1 MSSKIILDTKN
12 ANTNQS
18 TTSLATRFIGNRDAY
33 RQGTLCFDQGQ
44 VEYLLISTNNS
55 KIAWSLNPVRN
66 YSITATGNM
75 DGNYYEYKIQTYDA
89 IKSPVATS
97 TKFLKPNLFY
107 SLVNNLTDAN
117 FYLEEP
123 LFHWTRNDTSKQ
135 RFEWDGQNW
144 KLLKGGSPVS
154 LGILTP
160 DTSEYTLPKGIID
173 EDNVFVSL
181 IYVGQDLIQTET
193 KKFSVKP
200 DPFTFDGTFDAVIFV
215 DQNKVQ
221 FKDSFIQAN
230 AGKEIWF
237 FNESLDMSDGIV
249 HPVYDAYYLSPKPQ
263 GFETPLLRLGN
274 REYLSVQYYDDENLF
289 PLSLEK
295 GIAYISKQTSKV
307 SLLNPNNYTLYY
319 DGLVLSSKP
328 ISFVEP
334 VLIENGKVNPKTNFT
349 AGFDVIADGTGILP
363 TGDDPTSSR
372 PDGSG
377 LKIAVLNK
385 YNYVANNVGDM
396 IDVNIYPTYEDV
408 PNELKWSKAYL
419 TLVKNAIDF
428 TINIEFKSTF
438 LSFQQG
444 RYLYFVQ
451 SAIPLKSYTKYNEGS
466 DFRIYSAKQDKYTIT
481 GGVLRLVI
489 NGITRNLNFSGLAG
503 SKQAWEIQDH
513 FDNLLG
519 SSNNPIKSENR
530 YLVLKASSSIQILN
544 TSDLEILQALGFVA
558 HQILTDWYLT
568 TGLYLDLQ
576 KRNNDNADY
585 DFTSNIL
592 YNDIQVSKEIIQST
606 YAFLDFIPRED
617 YDGYDANTFFKVGK
631 NTLTA
636 DVEIQHLFNE
646 SKFAWIRN
654 ITRTRRI
661 DTPTTILDL
670 EPGVVDQSTSITL
683 TKDKY
688 TANLI
693 ENETFDTN
701 ISGFA
706 RYFTRYSKQ
715 IEQGY
720 NAIINDN
727 LYVLDN
733 TYDINPNDWIQ
744 TNSNFFKVNEV
755 DGVTLTLSSMP
766 SDTTWKAYKGYS
778 EPDPTLLTSECFISL
793 NNVRSFLK
801 VKKVHATTTNTLK
814 QIITAKCSTL
824 DNLIAR
830 YNDNTE
836 QPITVLKD
844 IALGLSTDQCFV
856 DITDPRVL
864 ALEFKIRVGSDA
876 TLYTPVFDTP
886 SSDVSIDSIT
896 GEITLSNILS
906 SITGDVVFIPLAYQ
920 NIEVLISSETTSE
933 FYGLNKPAYII
944 EEISTDDY
952 VVETTGGNISF
963 LSPLDAGVGIEVE
976 YYTDENTQIVEP
988 ILFTIQNETTTKI
1001 TSSKYSFNP
1010 NAYTIEQTVSPQVY
1024 VGAEIVG
1031 IFDNTK
1037 IPTFDYTTNILTL
1050 PSENTEDYT
1059 VKISYSVKQAIGG
1072 EYTIKVVNPIW
1083 LPLMQITKGSTGFD
1097 IYGDYTNIIKAN
1109 SVIKSTT
1116 EFFVVDTATYANG
1129 KTNVT
1134 FDTPAKFDSGAR
1146 SPSDDPKIFVLSNEN
1161 IFIALSSLTGNNNH
1175 VINAKPLSSNLTISE
1190 DITAYIQVNTLMF
1203 LDTDC
1208 YQVKSIRLSDDLT
1221 KTIITFTSVLS
1232 INVSSEPVI
1241 TVSARPVYNQN
1252 DTKIYAKSFLSDQ
1265 DYKLIKYDMEYGIG
1279 SELVVNY
1286 DYSINDATGE
1296 IQLNLNHSVQ
1306 PNVAYYFF
1314 HTRPQSL
1321 SPFLSNGR
1329 LIYPTYKANFNQY
1342 IESPYTGK
1350 KLFAKCVVNAQDQF
1364 YLRVV
1369 EQSEYET
1376 EINFNSPQTNGR
1388 SKSFGDTPKGVG
1400 LGIYDDLAKDVIARK
1415 NLSDYNQV
1423 ITNLE
1428 TLDLDRSVG
1437 DQDGAFKFEIIQA
1450 TSDYFGT
1457 GLEDPLTRQLNP
1469 RYVALEILNTENPST
1484 YLLPTDPIK
1493 IGASFSSL
1501 TGGLTGGSTPSA
1513 SQIDTIINK
1522 QKSMIYNDIDDIV
1535 LTDTKS
1541 VSTYYF
1547 LGINSTLYFIWKAM
1561 CKDSVFSR
1569 LYPEK
1574 MQSAYFLG
1582 DGDFNFLD
1590 TYGKRIGSI
1599 SNPLLNPITNISS
1612 VTLRKRAGAYF
1623 VYDYSKTGYASIST
1637 NPTFIL
1643 SSVPL
1648 SEFPIDPD
1656 TGLPNTNELIPNGST
1671 YSVQSGNPDLVIP
1684 PLSIGNLLALSND
1697 NNTFTS
1703 IKDRNNPVVVD
1714 FTFDYRNATVSDIK
1728 QGCYV
1733 VLNTTNPIIDN
1744 IPLSATFG
1752 QTIIQNLSG
1761 GDIDNQ
1767 TPTLFEYRI
1776 GFDVKVNYKTGSII
1790 DNSYP
1795 SLNDPNLPIKEFVN
1809 QNPPSPNECLE
1820 GDVFFNYTDTK
1831 PFEDLPALNGLNKND
1846 SGLMTI
1852 PYNNLNGKERE
1863 LLNRLTRDIKDI
1875 LYKTYSSN
1883 PVYPDEIRFDLNID
1897 TTTGTLIDNINPTDK
1912 NDLTIIKEQG
1922 YFQSSS
1928 ESELIIPRMNIYSNN
1943 NNVEYKISNFITGNE
1958 FIVYSPVQISAFPFI
1973 VYQYRLKFVPSAS
1986 NYDFTSLFNTQQTPI
2001 IFKFIQ
2007 SQSFTDTCIQFTYN
2021 AGTSQWSV
2029 ITSISS
2035 PTSYNISNLDLSTIN
2050 EIKFQTVGILSSIY
2064 GLTPD
2069 IPLNTMI
2076 PFTCSLNN
2084 HSNNAFHNDNNLSIN
2099 EDRCSISHQYLNFSY
2114 FAPHNSTIDSVNVQT
2129 ELIIGI
2135 TDISYYDLNTS
2146 STSIQSIASNSS
2158 FSANATQPYTFYSQP
2173 STHTLKIPSF
2183 FGKGN
2188 TTLPYSNIKGNLFTS
2203 AKVDTSSNLPTN
2215 YTAYFHH
2222 SSNPAYYLTLFN
2234 ISSTIT
2240 NVLPNDLVFFKGI
2253 SLIGI
2258 VQETALTPTISI
2270 NLNPSFPKFSSANNT
2285 QIQMTDDFDTS
2296 TFTNTTIFIQI
2307 DSDQTIYKC
2316 TGTSYNPTTKIIS
2329 IGTIVQYDYATNTT
2343 TPILT
2348 PINLTSGYVTGQTI
2362 VDFDN
2367 FSSTFPFNANATV
2380 NNHTKFFNTN
2390 TTSNNKITFSSPT
2403 LFLRAYITTATLTY
2417 SITTPAIKLNS
2428 TAPSLLN
2435 ANLANPNTTYS
2446 TYLNDINT
2454 YLFPNPLPNNNP
2466 LPNDLTL
2473 PVTFSIRRTRRFDKK
2488 FSSFQADYIKNFYL
2502 RIQTKATSITTLNP
2516 YLKTFNYPTN
2526 ITALSIG
2533 DILYQSSTPFARI
2546 TNINYPSNFTCLI
2559 FDQSVVPTSNTL
2571 YYAYKQSSR
2580 PIEQSLIQL
2589 INNDLITQNLILSS
2603 NTTVS
2608 ITNTNQFPFPL
2619 SEDISILKTG
2629 QYLFIYPNPQAEARS
2644 NSYHPTLDD
2653 NRGLYH
2659 IVEIDTNTRILTL
2672 DPVIGTDYLSYDNP
2686 YPTDYPFSLIP
2697 TVDIPIAQWSIVE
2710 LSSQSNDLPLPC
2722 IAYLLYER
2730 LLSYVY
2736 NLSSLYA
2743 SQPYLSTWQDF
2754 FYAGYATSSDL
2765 DILGLDDTTT
2775 ITNPQ
2780 FIDIIG
2786 NVDIYPYT
2794 PTNQRL
2800 SILDRRY
2807 YIEDPFLILDGYL
2820 NSLPSALK
2828 SFLEDTIDSFDLRS
2842 SRYYWLNIRANK
2854 VNGTLK

>member
-44 VEYLLISTNNS
+44 VEYLLISMNNS

-66 YSITATGNM
+66 FTLNPTGNM

-89 IKSPVATS
+89 IKSPVPTS

-107 SLVNNLTDAN
+107 SLVNNLTDAD

-123 LFHWTRNDTSKQ
+123 LFHWTRNDSSKQ
-135 RFEWDGQNW
+135 RFDWDGQNW

-154 LGILTP
+154 LGILT
-160 DTSEYTLPKGIID
+160 TSEYSLPKGLID
-173 EDNVFVSL
+173 EDNVFVNL
-181 IYVGQDLIQTET
+181 IYIGQDLIPATT

-200 DPFTFDGTFDAVIFV
+200 DPFTFDGTFDVAIFV

-221 FKDSFIQAN
+221 FKDAFIQAN

-237 FNESLDMSDGIV
+237 FNESLDTSDGIV
-249 HPVYDAYYLSPKPQ
+249 HPIYDSYYLSPKPQ

-274 REYLSVQYYDDENLF
+274 REYLSVQYYDDESLF

-307 SLLNPNNYTLYY
+307 SLLNPDNYTLYY

-328 ISFVEP
+328 VSFVEP
-334 VLIENGKVNPKTNFT
+334 VLIENGKINPKTNFT

-363 TGDDPTSSR
+363 TGDNPTSSR

-385 YNYVANNVGDM
+385 YNYVINDVGDM
-396 IDVNIYPTYEDV
+396 IDVNIYPTYEDL
-408 PNELKWSKAYL
+408 PNDLKWSKAYL
-419 TLVKNAIDF
+419 TLVKNPSDF

-438 LSFQQG
+438 LSFQQDKG
-444 RYLYFVQ
+444 RSLYFTQ
-451 SAIPLKSYTKYNEGS
+451 SAIPLKSYTKYNDT

-489 NGITRNLNFSGLAG
+489 NGITRNLDFNSLTGN
-503 SKQAWEIQDH
+503 KQAWEIQDH
-513 FDNLLG
+513 FDTLLG

-530 YLVLKASSSIQILN
+530 YLVIKASSSVQILD
-544 TSDLEILQALGFVA
+544 TSDLEILQALGFVT
-558 HQILTDWYLT
+558 HQNITDWYLT
-568 TGLYLDLQ
+568 TGLYFDLQ
-576 KRNNDNADY
+576 KRNDNNADY
-585 DFTSNIL
+585 DFTSTIL
-592 YNDIQVSKEIIQST
+592 YNDIQVTKEIIQST

-617 YDGYDANTFFKVGK
+617 FDGYSENTFFKVGK

-654 ITRTRRI
+654 ITRTRKI
-661 DTPTTILDL
+661 DTPTAILDL

-683 TKDKY
+683 TKDKF
-688 TANLI
+688 TANLV

-701 ISGFA
+701 IAGFA

-715 IEQGY
+715 IEQGF
-720 NAIINDN
+720 NAVINDEE
-727 LYVLDN
+727 YTLDA

-744 TNSNFFKVNEV
+744 TSTHFFKVLDVNANV
-755 DGVTLTLSSMP
+755 LSLSSIP
-766 SDTTWKAYKGYS
+766 SDTSWKAFKGYS
-778 EPDPTLLTSECFISL
+778 EPDPSLLTSECFISL

-801 VKKVHATTTNTLK
+801 VKKVHATGSNTLK
-814 QIITAKCSTL
+814 QTITAKCSIEE
-824 DNLIAR
+824 NLIAR
-830 YNDNTE
+830 FNDNTE
-836 QPITVLKD
+836 QAVTILKD
-844 IALGLSTDQCFV
+844 VALGLSTDQCFV

-864 ALEFKIRVGSDA
+864 DLQFKIRVGSDA

-886 SSDVSIDSIT
+886 SADVSINSST
-896 GEITLSNILS
+896 GEITLSTALTS
-906 SITGDVVFIPLAYQ
+906 LTGDVVFIPLAYQ

-933 FYGLNKPAYII
+933 FYGVNKPAYII
-944 EEISTDDY
+944 EEVSHDDY

-963 LSPLDAGVGIEVE
+963 LSPLDAGVSIEVE

-1001 TSSKYSFNP
+1001 TSTKYSFNP
-1010 NAYTIEQTVSPQVY
+1010 NDYTIEQTVTPQVY

-1031 IFDNTK
+1031 IFDDTQ

-1050 PSENTEDYT
+1050 PNANTEDYT
-1059 VKISYSVKQAIGG
+1059 VKISYSIKQAIGG

-1083 LPLMQITKGSTGFD
+1083 LPLMQIPKGSTGFD
-1097 IYGDYTNIIKAN
+1097 IYGDYTSIVKAN

-1129 KTNVT
+1129 KTTIT
-1134 FDTPAKFDSGAR
+1134 FDGNPAKFDSGAR

-1161 IFIALSSLTGNNNH
+1161 IFIALSTLTGNNNH
-1175 VINAKPLSSNLTISE
+1175 VINAKPLSSSITISE
-1190 DITAYIQVNTLMF
+1190 DVTAFIQVNTLMF

-1208 YQVKSIRLSDDLT
+1208 YQVKSIQLSDDQT
-1221 KTIITFTSVLS
+1221 RTIITFTSVLS
-1232 INVSSEPVI
+1232 IDVSSEPII

-1252 DTKIYAKSFLSDQ
+1252 DTKIYGKPFLADQ
-1265 DYKLIKYDMEYGIG
+1265 DYKLIKYDTEFGIG
-1279 SELVVNY
+1279 SELVPNF
-1286 DYSINDATGE
+1286 DYSINDTTGE

-1306 PNVAYYFF
+1306 PNISYYFF

-1329 LIYPTYKANFNQY
+1329 LIYPTFKANFNQY
-1342 IESPYTGK
+1342 IESPYIGK
-1350 KLFAKCVVNAQDQF
+1350 KLFAKCVINAQDQF

-1369 EQSEYET
+1369 EQDDYESEV
-1376 EINFNSPQTNGR
+1376 NFTTSSTNGR

-1428 TLDLDRSVG
+1428 NLDLDRSVG

-1457 GLEDPLTRQLNP
+1457 GLEDPLTRELNP
-1469 RYVALEILNTENPST
+1469 RYVALEILNVENPST

-1493 IGASFSSL
+1493 ISASYNPV
-1501 TGGLTGGSTPSA
+1501 TGGLTVGSNPTA

-1522 QKSMIYNDIDDIV
+1522 QKSLIYNDIDDLV

-1541 VSTYYF
+1541 VSTFYF
-1547 LGINSTLYFIWKAM
+1547 LGINSTLYFIWKSM
-1561 CKDSVFSR
+1561 SKDSVFSR

-1574 MQSAYFLG
+1574 MQSAYFLA

-1590 TYGKRIGSI
+1590 TYGKRIGSV

-1612 VTLRKRAGAYF
+1612 LTMRKRAGAYF
-1623 VYDYSKTGYASIST
+1623 VYDYSSTGYAGIST
-1637 NPTFIL
+1637 NPTLIL

-1648 SEFPIDPD
+1648 SEFPIDQD
-1656 TGLPNTNELIPNGST
+1656 TGLPNTNELIHSSNPTGST
-1671 YSVQSGNPDLVIP
+1671 YSVASGNPTLVIP
-1684 PLSIGNLLALSND
+1684 PLSIGNLIAISND

-1703 IKDRNNPVVVD
+1703 IKDRNSPVISL
-1714 FTFDYRNATVSDIK
+1714 TSFDYRNAQIQDII

-1733 VLNTTNPIIDN
+1733 VLNTTAPIVDN
-1744 IPLSATFG
+1744 ISLNATFG
-1752 QTIIQNLSG
+1752 QTILQNLSG

-1767 TPTLFEYRI
+1767 TPSLFEYRI
-1776 GFDVKVNYKTGSII
+1776 GFDVKVNYKSGSII

-1795 SLNDPNLPIKEFVN
+1795 SLNDPNLPIKEFVE

-1820 GDVFFNYTDTK
+1820 GDVFFNYTATE
-1831 PFEDLPALNGLNKND
+1831 PFEQLPALNGLNQND
-1846 SGLMTI
+1846 SGLLSI
-1852 PYNNLNGKERE
+1852 PYANLNGKERE
-1863 LLNRLTRDIKDI
+1863 LLNRLTRDIKAI
-1875 LYKTYSSN
+1875 LYKQYAGN
-1883 PVYPDEIRFDLNID
+1883 LVYPDELRFDLNID
-1897 TTTGTLIDNINPTDK
+1897 TSTGTIINPNIDPTDK
-1912 NDLTIIKEQG
+1912 NDLVIIKG
-1922 YFQSSS
+1922 HGFYQSSS
-1928 ESELIIPRMNIYSNN
+1928 DSELIIPRMNISSNN
-1943 NNVEYKISNFITGNE
+1943 NIVEYKLSNFITGNE
-1958 FIVYSPVQISAFPFI
+1958 FIVYPPSLISVFPTT
-1973 VYQYRLKFVPSAS
+1973 VYQYRLKFIPPNT

-2001 IFKFIQ
+2001 LFKFIQ
-2007 SQSFTDTCIQFTYN
+2007 AGAYTDTCVQFTFN
-2021 AGTSQWSV
+2021 GSQWSV
-2029 ITSISS
+2029 TTSILS

-2050 EIKFQTVGILSSIY
+2050 EIKFQTVGVLSSIY

-2069 IPLNTMI
+2069 IPFNTMI
-2076 PFTCSLNN
+2076 PFTCSLND
-2084 HSNNAFHNDNNLSIN
+2084 SHNDNNLTIN
-2099 EDRCSISHQYLNFSY
+2099 EDRCSITHQYIDFSY
-2114 FAPHNSTIDSVNVQT
+2114 FAPTNTTIDNVNVQT

-2135 TDISYYDLNTS
+2135 TNVAYYDLNL
-2146 STSIQSIASNSS
+2146 STPSIQPIATNSS
-2158 FSANATQPYTFYSQP
+2158 FSSNALQPYTFYSSSNP
-2173 STHTLKIPSF
+2173 NTLLIPSF

-2188 TTLPYSNIKGNLFTS
+2188 IPLSYNNITGNLFTS
-2203 AKVDTSSNLPTN
+2203 AKVDTDSTLPTN

-2222 SSNPAYYLTLFN
+2222 SSNSNYFLTLFN
-2234 ISSTIT
+2234 ISAPID
-2240 NVLPNDLVFFKGI
+2240 NVLPNDLVFFNGI
-2253 SLIGI
+2253 SLLGI
-2258 VQETALTPTISI
+2258 VKETALTPTITI
-2270 NLNPSFPKFSSANNT
+2270 NLNPAFPTFSSANNT
-2285 QIQMTDDFDTS
+2285 EIQMIDAFDTS
-2296 TFTNTTIFIQI
+2296 TFTNTTIYIQI
-2307 DSDQTIYKC
+2307 DADQSMYKC
-2316 TGTSYNPTTKIIS
+2316 TGISYNPATKIIS
-2329 IGTIVQYDYATNTT
+2329 IGTIVQYDYNTNST

-2348 PINLTSGYVTGQTI
+2348 PISLSSGYVTGQTI
-2362 VDFDN
+2362 VPFDN
-2367 FSSTFPFNANATV
+2367 FSSSFPFNSNATV
-2380 NNHTKFFNTN
+2380 NNHTKTFNTN
-2390 TTSNNKITFSSPT
+2390 TTANNKITFST
-2403 LFLRAYITTATLTY
+2403 ETIFLRAYITTATLTY

-2435 ANLANPNTTYS
+2435 ANLATLNTS
-2446 TYLNDINT
+2446 TLFTDYLTNINT
-2454 YLFPNPLPNNNP
+2454 YLFPSPPP
-2466 LPNDLTL
+2466 VPPNDNLTL
-2473 PVTFSIRRTRRFDKK
+2473 PVTFSIRRTRRFDQK

-2502 RIQTKATSITTLNP
+2502 RIQTSSPSISYSNP
-2516 YLKTFNYPTN
+2516 YLITFNNPTN
-2526 ITALSIG
+2526 IDALSIG
-2533 DILYQSSTPFARI
+2533 DILAQANTPFARI
-2546 TNINYPSNFTCLI
+2546 TNIDNNNFTALI
-2559 FDQSVVPTSNTL
+2559 FDQSVTPTANTY
-2571 YYAYKQSSR
+2571 YYAYKQNSK

-2589 INNDLITQNLILSS
+2589 INNNLITKNNILASQS
-2603 NTTVS
+2603 PIS
-2608 ITNTNQFPFPL
+2608 ITNLNEFTFPL
-2619 SEDISILKTG
+2619 TEDITPIKTG
-2629 QYLFIYPNPQAEARS
+2629 QYLFIYPNPLGEARS
-2644 NSYHPTLDD
+2644 STTHPSLDD
-2653 NRGLYH
+2653 NRGLYL
-2659 IVEIDTNTRILTL
+2659 ITNIDTNTRILSL
-2672 DPVIGTDYLSYDNP
+2672 DPIIGTDYLTYDNA
-2686 YPTDYPFSLIP
+2686 YPTNYSFDLIP
-2697 TVDIPIAQWSIVE
+2697 TVDIPISQWSIID
-2710 LSSQSNDLPLPC
+2710 LAQSNDLPI

-2743 SQPYLSTWQDF
+2743 SQPYLPTWQDF
-2754 FYAGYATSSDL
+2754 FYAGYASSTDP
-2765 DILGLDDTTT
+2765 DILGIDDTTT

-2780 FIDIIG
+2780 FLDVIG
-2786 NVDIYPYT
+2786 NVDTYPYQ
-2794 PTNQRL
+2794 PTDQRL

-2828 SFLEDTIDSFDLRS
+2828 SFLEDTIDGFDLRS

-2854 VNGTLK
+2854 VYGTKK